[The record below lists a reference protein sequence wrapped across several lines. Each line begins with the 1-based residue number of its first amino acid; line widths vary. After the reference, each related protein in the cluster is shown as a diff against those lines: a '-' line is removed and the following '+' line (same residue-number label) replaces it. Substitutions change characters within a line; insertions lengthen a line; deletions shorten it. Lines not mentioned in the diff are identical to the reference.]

1 MSLTLPQEPAAASC
15 CVIAMFALGAGIAAY
30 ILAHQR
36 LRFPL
41 VEEAPLKLKM
51 ELANAQAV
59 APGQGQT
66 VRVSGVQIGEIGRR
80 RAARTATPWWSC

>member
-1 MSLTLPQEPAAASC
+1 
-15 CVIAMFALGAGIAAY
+15 MFALGIGIGAY
-30 ILAHQR
+30 ILANQR

-41 VEEAPLKLKM
+41 VEEAPLKLNM

-66 VRVSGVQIGEIGRR
+66 VRVSGVQIGEIGEVAPARR
-80 RAARTATPWWSC
+80 PRPGGAADRAASTRA